1 MRHKPAPV
9 HRLRANSPPAGSVR
23 QRRCELIHIL
33 SALDNFVQ
41 SAAGTRFEQ
50 IFEAN
55 NGHETVTEL
64 AVFGVVW

>member
-1 MRHKPAPV
+1 
-9 HRLRANSPPAGSVR
+9 
-23 QRRCELIHIL
+23 L

-55 NGHETVTEL
+55 NGHGTVTEL